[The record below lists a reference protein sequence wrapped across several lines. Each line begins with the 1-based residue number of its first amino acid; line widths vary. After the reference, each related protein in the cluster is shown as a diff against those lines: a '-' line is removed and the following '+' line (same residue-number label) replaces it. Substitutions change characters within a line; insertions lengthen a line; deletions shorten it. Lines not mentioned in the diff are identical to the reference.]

1 MSLEG
6 IVLKQMEDI
15 KVGDV
20 AWFSK
25 TVTEADIMMF
35 AQLSGDYAPQHVSAE
50 FGKTMMYGSRIA
62 HGMLTAGLI
71 CPVLNK
77 LCGDGTITHSQEIK
91 FKSAVLLND
100 TVTVRGE
107 VIEKIPEEN
116 QIKIDVVCRKQGT
129 GPEDR
134 PLILA
139 TFVQKLDI
147 LSLKE

>member
-6 IVLKQMEDI
+6 ITIKQMHDI
-15 KVGDV
+15 RIGDN

-50 FGKTMMYGSRIA
+50 FGKTMVYGSRIA

-77 LCGDGTITHSQEIK
+77 LCGDGSVTCSQEIK
-91 FKSAVLLND
+91 FKSAVLLGD

-107 VIEKIPEEN
+107 VAERLPEEN
-116 QIKIDVVCRKQGT
+116 KVKINVVCRKQGT

-134 PLILA
+134 PAIMA
-139 TFVQKLDI
+139 VFVQKLEI
-147 LSLKE
+147 FEIG